1 MDDGITASERG
12 VGLARVGQVGHEG
25 CEGARGV
32 GVRGGCAA
40 RRDDVD
46 RQHRPPA
53 CEELI
58 ADVLSQA
65 PGASCDGHLL
75 GHACFGGAQGARC
88 ALRRQGSPR
97 RSFDATTVARQY
109 RTYLGIM
116 ILVLGAIARF
126 VARSDPA
133 EVGRPQPQIIHVAT
147 VRPGGAGT
155 AQSTWCGAGRVRTRW
170 PGGCSTA
177 PVCRPRWVLC

>member
-88 ALRRQGSPR
+88 ALTAEAGLTARVVLT
-97 RSFDATTVARQY
+97 TTVARQY
-109 RTYLGIM
+109 RTYLGI
-116 ILVLGAIARF
+116 I
-126 VARSDPA
+126 
-133 EVGRPQPQIIHVAT
+133 
-147 VRPGGAGT
+147 
-155 AQSTWCGAGRVRTRW
+155 
-170 PGGCSTA
+170 
-177 PVCRPRWVLC
+177 

>member
-97 RSFDATTVARQY
+97 ACNGFDDDDGRAAVPY
-109 RTYLGIM
+109 CTYLGI
-116 ILVLGAIARF
+116 G
-126 VARSDPA
+126 
-133 EVGRPQPQIIHVAT
+133 II
-147 VRPGGAGT
+147 
-155 AQSTWCGAGRVRTRW
+155 
-170 PGGCSTA
+170 
-177 PVCRPRWVLC
+177 

>member
-40 RRDDVD
+40 RRNDVD

-97 RSFDATTVARQY
+97 RIVLTRRRSRGMQY

-155 AQSTWCGAGRVRTRW
+155 AQSTWCGRVRTG
-170 PGGCSTA
+170 PC
-177 PVCRPRWVLC
+177 L